1 MEIDM
6 NSIIEKLK
14 EGNERFASEGPR
26 MGDIS
31 SMIRKKT
38 CIAGQN
44 PYAVVIT
51 CSDSRVIPEAIFD
64 AGIGDLFVIRV
75 AGNVIDN

>member
-31 SMIRKKT
+31 SMIRKDISNSLRMRFRKQLVKRL
-38 CIAGQN
+38 ILLR
-44 PYAVVIT
+44 PAV
-51 CSDSRVIPEAIFD
+51 
-64 AGIGDLFVIRV
+64 
-75 AGNVIDN
+75 